1 MIKIRVNQTHP
12 YKEVPMYTSI
22 LVPLDGSLHAEKILP
37 HVSEM
42 AKRFG
47 AEVVLLKV
55 DEPELILGSDE
66 VVDVDRYIDQRRR
79 CEAETE
85 AYLKKIQGQL
95 VEKGIAVRW
104 RIAYGLPVK
113 AILETAKE
121 QNVSIVVM
129 AGHAVGRQS
138 LPYYGST
145 VAGVLQ
151 HIDRPLLLTRS
162 LSE

>member
-1 MIKIRVNQTHP
+1 
-12 YKEVPMYTSI
+12 MYTSI

-55 DEPELILGSDE
+55 DEPELMLGRDE
-66 VVDVDRYIDQRRR
+66 VVDIDRYMDQRRH
-79 CEAETE
+79 CKAETE
-85 AYLKKIQGQL
+85 SYLNKIQEQL
-95 VEKGIAVRW
+95 TEKGIAVRW

-113 AILETAKE
+113 AILETAQE
-121 QNVSIVVM
+121 QNVSIVAM
-129 AGHAVGRQS
+129 AGHGVGTLP

-151 HIDRPLLLTRS
+151 RIDRPLLLTRS
-162 LSE
+162 LTE